1 MSTMTT
7 MMNQTVNSNQSESS
21 EMKMSSTIESQMNQ
35 VKVVQVKVVVQ

>member
-1 MSTMTT
+1 MSTMKT

>member
-1 MSTMTT
+1 MTT